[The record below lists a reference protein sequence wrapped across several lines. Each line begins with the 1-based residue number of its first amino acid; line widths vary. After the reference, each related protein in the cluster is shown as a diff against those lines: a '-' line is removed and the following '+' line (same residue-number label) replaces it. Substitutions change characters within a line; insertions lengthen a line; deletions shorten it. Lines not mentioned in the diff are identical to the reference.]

1 MKDRLLVVGNLA
13 KDVVDDVET
22 YGGSAANLALAAKR
36 LGLSVGIMS
45 VLGRDGFSNKYRR
58 FLEEQEINLDLTPS
72 VLKELP
78 VCTIVSSEN
87 VIASS
92 RWEDNGCHPA
102 MDEMSLDENAIN
114 MFGLVHLVSCPPKL
128 ANRLSE
134 LNVDLSYEPGPMLVE
149 DPTYFDDK
157 VARESTFIFA
167 NKEEYE
173 VIKNKINSLFGDNSL
188 KKTLILV
195 VTLGSEGVLLLQ
207 GREKPKHISI
217 PPELVV
223 TEVIDSIGAGDNFK
237 AGFLTGFMKGRSVDE
252 SVQIGM
258 EMGAECVKQKGG
270 LLLESKVSKI
280 KLKYN
285 L

>member
-13 KDVVDDVET
+13 KDVVEGVET
-22 YGGSAANLALAAKR
+22 YGGSAANLALATKR

-45 VLGRDGFSNKYRR
+45 VLGRDGFSDKYRR
-58 FLEEQEINLDLTPS
+58 FLQEQDVNLDLTPS
-72 VLKELP
+72 VLGELP

-92 RWEDNGCHPA
+92 TWEDNGCHPA
-102 MDEMSLDENAIN
+102 MDEMALNENAISG
-114 MFGLVHLVSCPPKL
+114 FGLIHLVSCPPGL
-128 ANRLSE
+128 ARRLSE
-134 LNVDLSYEPGPMLVE
+134 LNIDISYEPGPMLVE
-149 DPTYFDDK
+149 DPTYFDDI
-157 VARESTFIFA
+157 VARASTFIFA

-173 VIKNKINSLFGDNSL
+173 VIKNNVNRLFDGNDL
-188 KKTLILV
+188 KKILILV
-195 VTLGSEGVLLLQ
+195 VTLGSEGVLILQ
-207 GREKPKHISI
+207 KSEEPKHVSI
-217 PPELVV
+217 PQELVV
-223 TEVIDSIGAGDNFK
+223 KEVGDSIGAGDNFK
-237 AGFLTGFMKGRSVDE
+237 AGFLAGFMGGRSIDE

-270 LLLESKVSKI
+270 LLSESKVLEI